1 MNKTTRI
8 LVCLTALALAAAPFT
23 ASARP
28 HHNDA
33 AGAVLAGLAVGLG
46 WGIISSAAAEPQ
58 PTVVYQSAPVV
69 YAQPAPV
76 VYQPAP
82 VVYPQPAPVVYQ
94 PSPVVYQPAPVVY
107 QNVPQV
113 IYTPPSQMVIYSEP
127 TVIYDSGPIYY
138 PRHNHFRPMPPPR
151 YDPPHESHRSPP
163 PHNFGP
169 PPRPAPPRGEYP
181 TQPHGNGLRRN

>member
-1 MNKTTRI
+1 MKNTSKI
-8 LVCLTALALAAAPFT
+8 FVCLTALALAAAPFT

-46 WGIISSAAAEPQ
+46 LGIISSAATEPQ
-58 PTVVYQSAPVV
+58 ATVVYQSAPVV

-82 VVYPQPAPVVYQ
+82 VVYQQPA
-94 PSPVVYQPAPVVY
+94 PVVYQPAPVVY

-138 PRHNHFRPMPPPR
+138 PRHNHFRPMPPHYDPPR
-151 YDPPHESHRSPP
+151 YDPPHEQHRSPP
-163 PHNFGP
+163 PQNFGP
-169 PPRPAPPRGEYP
+169 PPRGDYP